1 MTTIALP
8 MFAMIAAII
17 LLIIIGLILWHK
29 KAASQEYSL
38 QSIEERLIKIEKDLR
53 NYADDMKKQ
62 EAFAVPAPETPPLS
76 QENELDLQD
85 LQEEE
90 LLVDIPEEN
99 EASETE
105 VREEVPSAENL
116 IQEQDANLDRGSE
129 QPTSIYNIGK
139 SGKIYTEEELDL
151 LIKE

>member
-38 QSIEERLIKIEKDLR
+38 HNIEERLTRIETDLR
-53 NYADDMKKQ
+53 NCTDEIKKQ
-62 EAFAVPAPETPPLS
+62 KAYVVPAPETPSLS
-76 QENELDLQD
+76 QENQLDLQD
-85 LQEEE
+85 LQEEA
-90 LLVDIPEEN
+90 LSADIPEEDK
-99 EASETE
+99 ASETE
-105 VREEVPSAENL
+105 ALEEVPSTENL